1 MTYLVTREGTKWT
14 DVYRLVPGET
24 MTIGRTPTNRIVIK
38 DERCSRR
45 HAEVFNTAAGWV
57 YRDLESR
64 NGSFLGAERLEH
76 DSTLQIGDAVRIGAV
91 YLQLVEDVSDVF
103 SDGSSIIHK
112 GGMTSK
118 TKESESDPNVQ
129 VLTESEERQI
139 THRTKETQFLTEK
152 NLPDDSVAINQV
164 GQAATALLRLACDLA
179 ESSNLSQLCELT
191 LAGLCEETN
200 VEAGAVL
207 LLPPDLQEQHPTA
220 ADLEIFTTKTMTDE
234 VYHRCTDFLAT
245 TVLQTGEAIMAQ
257 NAIED
262 SQLGG
267 RDSKGDIHAT
277 SVIVAPIRGQDR
289 ILGALHLYSTRLDM
303 TPDPLD
309 LEFTLAVAK
318 PVGVALENLRQRD
331 ALADDLNLIQAQ
343 TVELIKLLGA
353 QSEIIGAST
362 GIEKVNQEIIRA
374 APGRST
380 VLIRGES
387 GVGKELVARAVH
399 YASPRSEG
407 PFVCLNCA
415 ALTETL
421 LESELFG
428 HEKGA
433 FTGATTRKRGKF
445 EAADGGTLML
455 DEIGEMS
462 PTIQA
467 KFLRVL
473 EGHAFERVGGSDPI
487 RADVRVIAATNRDLE
502 KDVEEKLFRRD
513 LYFRLHVIEIL
524 VPPLR
529 KRPDDIPL
537 LAEHFLL
544 KYNEETGRRIRG
556 FTHEALDA
564 LVHYRWPGNVR
575 ELKNVIER
583 AVVLTQGEYL
593 EVDDLTLSNLGTV
606 GDSVTGMM
614 IKEQQYEP
622 RSLADMERLHIEATL
637 NATDWNKSRTAS
649 ILGIERSTL
658 DRKIK
663 RYELKR

>member
-1 MTYLVTREGTKWT
+1 MTYLVTREGNKWT

-24 MTIGRTPTNRIVIK
+24 MTIGRIPTNRIVIK

-45 HAEVFNTAAGWV
+45 HAEVFNTEAGWV
-57 YRDLESR
+57 YRDLDSR
-64 NGSFLGAERLEH
+64 NGSFLGTQRLEA
-76 DSTLQIGDAVRIGAV
+76 DSTLQIGDAVRIGQV
-91 YLQLVEDVSDVF
+91 YLQLVDDVSQVF

-112 GGMTSK
+112 DALAEK
-118 TKESESDPNVQ
+118 KIESGSDPNVH
-129 VLTESEERQI
+129 VLTETEEKQI

-179 ESSNLSQLCELT
+179 QADNLSQLCEMT
-191 LAGLCEETN
+191 LSGLCDETN
-200 VEAGAVL
+200 VEAGGVL
-207 LLPPDLQEQHPTA
+207 LLPPDIQEQHPTA
-220 ADLEIFTTKTMTDE
+220 AHLEIFTTKTNTDE

-245 TVLQTGEAIMAQ
+245 TVLQTGEAILAQ

-267 RDSKGDIHAT
+267 RDSHGEIHAK
-277 SVIVAPIRGQDR
+277 SVIVAPICGNHG
-289 ILGALHLYSTRLDM
+289 ILGAIHLYSTRLDM

-318 PVGVALENLRQRD
+318 PVGVALDNLRQRD
-331 ALADDLNLIQAQ
+331 ALADDLNLVQAQ

-353 QSEIIGAST
+353 ESEIVGISN
-362 GIEKVNQEIIRA
+362 GIEKVNQEIVRA
-374 APGRST
+374 APSRST

-399 YASPRSEG
+399 YASPRSDG

-433 FTGATTRKRGKF
+433 FTGATARKRGKF
-445 EAADGGTLML
+445 EASDGGTLML

-473 EGHAFERVGGSDPI
+473 EGHAFERVGGSEPI

-513 LYFRLHVIEIL
+513 LYFRLHVIEIM

-537 LAEHFLL
+537 LAEHFLQ
-544 KYNEETGRRIRG
+544 KYNQETGRKIRG

-583 AVVLTQGEYL
+583 AVVLTQGNYL

-606 GDSVTGMM
+606 GDSVTGLVVN
-614 IKEQQYEP
+614 EQYEA
-622 RSLADMERLHIEATL
+622 RSLADMERMHIQATL

-663 RYELKR
+663 RYELKG

>member
-1 MTYLVTREGTKWT
+1 
-14 DVYRLVPGET
+14 
-24 MTIGRTPTNRIVIK
+24 
-38 DERCSRR
+38 
-45 HAEVFNTAAGWV
+45 
-57 YRDLESR
+57 
-64 NGSFLGAERLEH
+64 
-76 DSTLQIGDAVRIGAV
+76 
-91 YLQLVEDVSDVF
+91 
-103 SDGSSIIHK
+103 
-112 GGMTSK
+112 
-118 TKESESDPNVQ
+118 
-129 VLTESEERQI
+129 
-139 THRTKETQFLTEK
+139 
-152 NLPDDSVAINQV
+152 
-164 GQAATALLRLACDLA
+164 
-179 ESSNLSQLCELT
+179 
-191 LAGLCEETN
+191 
-200 VEAGAVL
+200 
-207 LLPPDLQEQHPTA
+207 
-220 ADLEIFTTKTMTDE
+220 
-234 VYHRCTDFLAT
+234 
-245 TVLQTGEAIMAQ
+245 MAQ

-277 SVIVAPIRGQDR
+277 SVIVAPICGHKQV
-289 ILGALHLYSTRLDM
+289 LGAIHLYSTRLDM

-331 ALADDLNLIQAQ
+331 ALADDLNLVQAQ

-353 QSEIIGAST
+353 ESEIVGAST
-362 GIEKVNQEIIRA
+362 AIEKVNQEIVRA
-374 APGRST
+374 APSRST

-473 EGHAFERVGGSDPI
+473 EGHAFERVGGSEPI

-537 LAEHFLL
+537 LAEHFLQ
-544 KYNEETGRRIRG
+544 KYNQETGRRIRG

-614 IKEQQYEP
+614 VKEQQYEP
-622 RSLADMERLHIEATL
+622 RSLADMERIHIEATL

-663 RYELKR
+663 RYELKQ

>member
-1 MTYLVTREGTKWT
+1 
-14 DVYRLVPGET
+14 
-24 MTIGRTPTNRIVIK
+24 
-38 DERCSRR
+38 
-45 HAEVFNTAAGWV
+45 
-57 YRDLESR
+57 
-64 NGSFLGAERLEH
+64 
-76 DSTLQIGDAVRIGAV
+76 Q
-91 YLQLVEDVSDVF
+91 
-103 SDGSSIIHK
+103 
-112 GGMTSK
+112 
-118 TKESESDPNVQ
+118 
-129 VLTESEERQI
+129 
-139 THRTKETQFLTEK
+139 
-152 NLPDDSVAINQV
+152 
-164 GQAATALLRLACDLA
+164 
-179 ESSNLSQLCELT
+179 
-191 LAGLCEETN
+191 
-200 VEAGAVL
+200 
-207 LLPPDLQEQHPTA
+207 
-220 ADLEIFTTKTMTDE
+220 E

-257 NAIED
+257 NAIDD

-267 RDSKGDIHAT
+267 RDSHGEIHAT
-277 SVIVAPIRGQDR
+277 SVIVAPICGNNG
-289 ILGALHLYSTRLDM
+289 ILGTIHLYSTRIDLI
-303 TPDPLD
+303 PDPLD

-318 PVGVALENLRQRD
+318 PMGVALDNLRRRD
-331 ALADDLNLIQAQ
+331 ALADDLNLVQAQ

-353 QSEIIGAST
+353 ESEIIGISN
-362 GIEKVNQEIIRA
+362 GIEKVNQEIIRS
-374 APGRST
+374 APSRST

-433 FTGATTRKRGKF
+433 FTGATSRKRGKF
-445 EAADGGTLML
+445 EAADSGTLML

-473 EGHAFERVGGSDPI
+473 EGHAFERVGGSEPI

-502 KDVEEKLFRRD
+502 KDVEEKRFRRD
-513 LYFRLHVIEIL
+513 LYFRLHVIEIM

-537 LAEHFLL
+537 LAEHFLQ
-544 KYNEETGRRIRG
+544 KYNQETGRRIRG

-583 AVVLTQGEYL
+583 GVVLTQSEYL

-606 GDSVTGMM
+606 GDSVAGLVVN
-614 IKEQQYEP
+614 EQYEA
-622 RSLADMERLHIEATL
+622 RSLADMERLHIRATL
-637 NATDWNKSRTAS
+637 KATDWNKSRTAS

-663 RYELKR
+663 RYELTE

>member
-1 MTYLVTREGTKWT
+1 MTYLVTREGDKWT

-24 MTIGRTPTNRIVIK
+24 TTIGRTPTNRIVIK

-45 HAEVFNTAAGWV
+45 HAEVFNTESGWV
-57 YRDLESR
+57 YRDLDSR
-64 NGSFLGAERLEH
+64 NGSFLGTDRLEQ
-76 DSTLQIGDAVRIGAV
+76 DARLEIGDAVRIGAV
-91 YLQLVEDVSDVF
+91 YLQLVEDVADVF

-112 GGMTSK
+112 DALVAQ
-118 TKESESDPNVQ
+118 TKETGSDPNVQ

-179 ESSNLSQLCELT
+179 EANNLSQLCELT
-191 LAGLCEETN
+191 LTGLCEETN

-207 LLPPDLQEQHPTA
+207 LLPPDLQDQHPTA
-220 ADLEIFTTKTMTDE
+220 ADLEIFTTKTTTDE

-245 TVLQTGEAIMAQ
+245 TVLQSGEAIMAQ

-277 SVIVAPIRGQDR
+277 SVIVAPICGHEQV
-289 ILGALHLYSTRLDM
+289 LGALHLYSTRLDM

-331 ALADDLNLIQAQ
+331 ALADDLNLVQAQ

-353 QSEIIGAST
+353 ESEIVGAST
-362 GIEKVNQEIIRA
+362 AIEKVNQEIVRA
-374 APGRST
+374 APSRST

-473 EGHAFERVGGSDPI
+473 EGHAFERVGGSEPI

-537 LAEHFLL
+537 LAEHFLQ
-544 KYNEETGRRIRG
+544 KYNQETGRRIRG

-614 IKEQQYEP
+614 VKEQQYEP
-622 RSLADMERLHIEATL
+622 RSLADMERVHIEATL

-663 RYELKR
+663 RYELKQ